1 MEADHASRAP
11 PDSSFAKLQMIVPG
25 LSENSPIKI
34 SKAAQLMKAAD
45 HIHLLKTEN
54 DSLQVRT
61 ANDGWLFIKTVSN
74 IRMRLNFWKS
84 PMRISLRILYLAKA
98 NCLHK
103 EMVKVYNICRHL
115 LNTSMYLRWD
125 RFTEWCESFFW
136 PWAFF
141 QRSCSSLFNAKLEV
155 LDLLPINGASV
166 EVFWKVSCF
175 FLSISS
181 SFFIYENFHLR
192 SVLNTSNEDLMR
204 TSCSW
209 LDQHV
214 NLVNLRPLVTQMLKV
229 NIDSIFRINKT
240 VNIAEI

>member
-1 MEADHASRAP
+1 
-11 PDSSFAKLQMIVPG
+11 
-25 LSENSPIKI
+25 
-34 SKAAQLMKAAD
+34 
-45 HIHLLKTEN
+45 
-54 DSLQVRT
+54 
-61 ANDGWLFIKTVSN
+61 
-74 IRMRLNFWKS
+74 MRLNFWKS
-84 PMRISLRILYLAKA
+84 PVRIYLKIFYLAKVS
-98 NCLHK
+98 CLHK
-103 EMVKVYNICRHL
+103 EMVKVYINQMSSSAKHFSFRL
-115 LNTSMYLRWD
+115 D

-136 PWAFF
+136 PSAFF

-175 FLSISS
+175 YLSISI

-229 NIDSIFRINKT
+229 NIDSIFRINKKCEYCRNL
-240 VNIAEI
+240 VLRALC